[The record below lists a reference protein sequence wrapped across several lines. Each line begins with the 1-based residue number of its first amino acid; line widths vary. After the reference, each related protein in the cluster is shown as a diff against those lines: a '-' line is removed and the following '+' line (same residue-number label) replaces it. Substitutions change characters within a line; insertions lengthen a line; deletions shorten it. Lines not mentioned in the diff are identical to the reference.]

1 MHKCDFCRNDGN
13 CRGVARSECIVRDF
27 RNFRPEVD
35 TRQETRPLERLLR
48 DAGVV
53 DAARTAQYLISH
65 GVGFKE

>member
-27 RNFRPEVD
+27 RNFCPEVD
-35 TRQETRPLERLLR
+35 TWQERRRLERLLR
-48 DAGVV
+48 EAGISN
-53 DAARTAQYLISH
+53 TSQIAQYLISH